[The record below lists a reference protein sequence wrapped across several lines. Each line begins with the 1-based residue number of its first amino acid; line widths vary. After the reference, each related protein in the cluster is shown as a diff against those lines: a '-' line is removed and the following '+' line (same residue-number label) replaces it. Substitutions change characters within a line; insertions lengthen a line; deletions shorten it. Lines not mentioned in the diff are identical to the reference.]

1 VALIDV
7 AEALNDDRTTV
18 KNQRERL
25 LDGENNTLYI
35 GVENVV

>member
-7 AEALNDDRTTV
+7 VEALNDDRTTV
-18 KNQRERL
+18 TNQRERL